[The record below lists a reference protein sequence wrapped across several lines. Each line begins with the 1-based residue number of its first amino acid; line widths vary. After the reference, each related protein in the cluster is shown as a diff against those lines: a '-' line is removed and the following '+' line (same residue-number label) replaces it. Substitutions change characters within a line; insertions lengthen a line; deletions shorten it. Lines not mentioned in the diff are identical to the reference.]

1 MKTLLSPPRTAVVL
15 ARLLERLD
23 ASGQPVDAH
32 QYQTVAARLA
42 ALLAD
47 ADVDWQ
53 PLLADSPAAAAL
65 YENLHYGDAGLC
77 RSPLDAAM
85 RAELLA
91 SRAMAAARS
100 RPASD
105 EPPRDATH

>member
-1 MKTLLSPPRTAVVL
+1 MKTLLSPPRTATVL

-23 ASGQPVDAH
+23 ASREPVDAH

-42 ALLAD
+42 T
-47 ADVDWQ
+47 
-53 PLLADSPAAAAL
+53 LLADSPAAAAL

-91 SRAMAAARS
+91 SQAIAAART
-100 RPASD
+100 RPAPD